1 MSTLIQRNECGHS
14 VNLGSQERDEAEEI
28 VQQVD
33 SPVVVELLKLMP
45 ARPRRLL
52 LLQSRRVRF
61 VTATI
66 GSTDKEKKNSCERGN
81 NERCTRWIF
90 EFSDCRVSPS
100 GRRSPVAVIGAVMRF

>member
-1 MSTLIQRNECGHS
+1 MMSTLIQRNECGHS
-14 VNLGSQERDEAEEI
+14 ANLGSWERDGAEEI

-66 GSTDKEKKNSCERGN
+66 GSTDKEKKKQLRTGK
-81 NERCTRWIF
+81 
-90 EFSDCRVSPS
+90 
-100 GRRSPVAVIGAVMRF
+100 